1 MNMEDIHYNKYIKYK
16 TKYLELKEQSAGVF
30 EGILYTPCKIAPRKS
45 NNLSHKSS
53 VNIITEIKDEKSEI
67 FNSQEDAIER
77 NDKQKKHINNIYV
90 PLIELLT
97 NLKDT
102 HKFKKFESIIDKLK
116 KSNNR
121 YLDYDTQINTQIN
134 GLDNQL
140 NIIRDEIKVN
150 ERTINKEI
158 DTIKFYNF
166 NINFNSTINTEINKI
181 TNLNHI
187 FGNKNKNEGICSL
200 QYIITCYFDKII
212 DGLECLIS
220 VQHFNK

>member
-1 MNMEDIHYNKYIKYK
+1 MEDIYYNKYIKYK

-45 NNLSHKSS
+45 NNHSYSS
-53 VNIITEIKDEKSEI
+53 SGNIITEKKNEKFEI
-67 FNSQEDAIER
+67 FDSKAKAIER

-97 NLKDT
+97 NLK
-102 HKFKKFESIIDKLK
+102 KFESIIDILK
-116 KSNNR
+116 ISYNK
-121 YLDYDTQINTQIN
+121 YLVYDTQINTQIN

-140 NIIRDEIKVN
+140 NIIREEIKVN

-158 DTIKFYNF
+158 DTIKFNNTLIYNF
-166 NINFNSTINTEINKI
+166 NSKINTEINKI
-181 TNLNHI
+181 TDLNHI

>member
-1 MNMEDIHYNKYIKYK
+1 MNMEDIYYNKYIKYK
-16 TKYLELKEQSAGVF
+16 TKYLELKEQSGS
-30 EGILYTPCKIAPRKS
+30 GIFYTSCKIAPRKS
-45 NNLSHKSS
+45 NNLSHRFS

-67 FNSQEDAIER
+67 FDSKAKAIER
-77 NDKQKKHINNIYV
+77 NDKQKNHITQIYT

-102 HKFKKFESIIDKLK
+102 HKFESIIDKLK
-116 KSNNR
+116 NSYNR
-121 YLDYDTQINTQIN
+121 YLVYNTQINTQIN

-140 NIIRDEIKVN
+140 NIIREEIKVN

-158 DTIKFYNF
+158 DTIKLYNF

-181 TNLNHI
+181 TDLNHI

>member
-1 MNMEDIHYNKYIKYK
+1 MEDIYYNKYIKYK
-16 TKYLELKEQSAGVF
+16 TKYLELKEQSGT
-30 EGILYTPCKIAPRKS
+30 GIFYTSCKIAPRKS
-45 NNLSHKSS
+45 NNLSHRFSD
-53 VNIITEIKDEKSEI
+53 NIITEIKDGKSEF
-67 FNSQEDAIER
+67 FNSQDDANKR
-77 NDKQKKHINNIYV
+77 NNKQNIHITQIYT
-90 PLIELLT
+90 PLIKLLT

-102 HKFKKFESIIDKLK
+102 HKFESIIDKLK
-116 KSNNR
+116 NSYNR
-121 YLDYDTQINTQIN
+121 YLVYNTQINTQIN

-140 NIIRDEIKVN
+140 NIIREEIKVN

-158 DTIKFYNF
+158 DTIKLYNF

-181 TNLNHI
+181 TDLNHI